1 MILLKRIERVPIE
14 GWRSDNMRFLLLF
27 ILTFLPNVN
36 AEAAR
41 VKDVG
46 SFHGVRENQLVGSG
60 LVVGLQR
67 TGDSPRNEAAIRTLA
82 GRLQGLGVSLQM
94 DEIASRNIAMVMV
107 TATIK
112 SDHRTGA
119 RLDVTVA
126 STGDAS
132 SLEGGQLLLT
142 PLLATDGKVYAVA
155 EGALVVGGYNASA
168 SGSANRKNSPT
179 SGRIA
184 SGAIVE
190 REVPSTLNYDQMTQV
205 DFVLK
210 DPDFTTALR
219 VEEALNQT
227 LGEGIAHATTS
238 ATVTLKVPE
247 EFVGQFARFAAAV
260 EVVDVAIDTPAR
272 VVINERTGTVVMGAD
287 VRVSAVAIAHG
298 GLTIEVRRTPVISQP
313 GVFSRGETVSTA
325 MMQIEVNEEDGKLRL
340 VEGVDIGTL
349 VSALNTM
356 GVKPRDL
363 MVILQAIKSSGS
375 LHAELVTI

>member
-1 MILLKRIERVPIE
+1 
-14 GWRSDNMRFLLLF
+14 MRFLLL
-27 ILTFLPNVN
+27 IIVMISPLVLGVT

-41 VKDVG
+41 VKDIG

-67 TGDSPRNEAAIRTLA
+67 TGDSSRNEAAIRTLA

-142 PLLATDGKVYAVA
+142 PLLATDGQVYAVA

-168 SGSANRKNSPT
+168 SGSTNRKNSPT

-190 REVPSTLNYDQMTQV
+190 REVLSSLNYDEATQV

-210 DPDFTTALR
+210 EPDFTTALR
-219 VEEALNQT
+219 VEEALNAV
-227 LGEGIAHATTS
+227 LGEGVAHATTS
-238 ATVTLKVPE
+238 ATVVLSIPKD
-247 EFVGQFARFAAAV
+247 FVGKFARFAAAI
-260 EVVDVAIDTPAR
+260 EVVDVEIDAPAR

-287 VRVSAVAIAHG
+287 VRISAVAIAHG
-298 GLTIEVRRTPVISQP
+298 GLTIEVRRAPVISQP
-313 GVFSRGETVSTA
+313 GAFSRGETVSTA
-325 MMQIEVNEEDGKLRL
+325 MMQIEVNEKDGKLRL